1 MKIFEQFEG
10 GAYLEGC
17 YGCLKSR
24 IVFLAKDG
32 DQTYSG
38 AMTSKLE
45 ICGVCKIEISEV

>member
-10 GAYLEGC
+10 GAYLGGC

-24 IVFLAKDG
+24 IVFLAVDG

-38 AMTSKLE
+38 AMTSKIE